1 MSMVIIYLSCI
12 VWHQESN
19 PLSVVL
25 GMWGWIRKN
34 GVKRWHTCLTFCSY
48 WKGNEREIFT
58 VLNQAKVKTVAAIN
72 AQTHGVYMNQSLT
85 AAALNL
91 QALQRVAQT
100 TWDRVYLLVH
110 EVRKNREGVHLR
122 DSRPK
127 VARRNKTCAL
137 IILMSDTYNLLL
149 GESQCHGN
157 QIDTL

>member
-1 MSMVIIYLSCI
+1 
-12 VWHQESN
+12 
-19 PLSVVL
+19 
-25 GMWGWIRKN
+25 
-34 GVKRWHTCLTFCSY
+34 
-48 WKGNEREIFT
+48 
-58 VLNQAKVKTVAAIN
+58 
-72 AQTHGVYMNQSLT
+72 MNQSLT

-127 VARRNKTCAL
+127 VACRNKTCAL